1 MTRDRDRDITRRA
14 LIQWGVAASAAL
26 GVSKTRLADIFER
39 TAGKHVA
46 EAATALPT
54 KRSVHIRA
62 GNGGIAWYTLLW
74 PHNDIAAAAPNN
86 PVTTWPHAPA
96 QTRVLNGD
104 GSNKLTTGPNT
115 PWMPVEGNGASV
127 TAFMAG
133 SNEAHVQNPNSIA
146 RSLNGNSMFAIASV
160 LQQASPT
167 VIPVI
172 TVDDVQLGT
181 APGSPRAAVVPT
193 GLDIVGL
200 FNSAASRAGGLLER
214 AKYANHAD
222 LYRAHFE
229 TLAALNRASGRST
242 TRDSYATARS
252 AAGFLGQN
260 LAAKLAIQPA
270 DEIAYGIKNADGT
283 PSAMRSE
290 VAAMAR
296 TLIVTAKAFQ
306 LHLTSSVVLPSVR
319 DDPHDAF
326 TNPAKANTAADLKKV
341 LDAFMADL
349 RGRTDDATGAPLSDD
364 IVITIEGDT
373 PKNPNDR
380 TNWLDDTPANSN
392 WMYVYGGGLLKTG
405 WFGSV
410 SRSNAVKGFDPASG
424 AATSYDGDVGAQA
437 AVAAVAYAISK
448 GDKRR
453 VQDFARLDISG
464 IVNAV

>member
-1 MTRDRDRDITRRA
+1 MTRDKDRDITRRA

-26 GVSKTRLADIFER
+26 GVSKSRLAEIFEG
-39 TAGKHVA
+39 TGGKQLA
-46 EAATALPT
+46 QAATAAPT

-62 GNGGIAWYTLLW
+62 GDGAIAWFTLLW

-96 QTRVLNGD
+96 QTRVLTGT
-104 GSNKLTTGPNT
+104 GGQLTTGPNT
-115 PWMPVEGNGASV
+115 PWMPLEGNAASV

-133 SNEAHVQNPNSIA
+133 ANETHKRNPTSIA
-146 RSLNGNSMFAIASV
+146 RSLSGNSLFAIATV

-167 VIPVI
+167 VIPAI
-172 TVDDVQLGT
+172 TVADVELGT
-181 APGSPRAAVVPT
+181 APGSPRPAVVPT

-214 AKYANHAD
+214 AKYAGHAD

-229 TLAALNRASGRST
+229 TLAQLNRASGRST
-242 TRDSYATARS
+242 TRDAYATARS

-260 LAAKLAIQPA
+260 LSAKLAIQTS
-270 DEIAYGIKNADGT
+270 DEIAYGIRDAAGNLTG
-283 PSAMRSE
+283 MRPE
-290 VAAMAR
+290 IVEMAR
-296 TLIVTAKAFQ
+296 ILIVTAKAFQ
-306 LHLTSSVVLPSVR
+306 LHLTSTVVMPALR

-326 TNPAKANTAADLKKV
+326 TNPAKANTARELKTI

-349 RGRTDDATGAPLSDD
+349 RGRTDDATGTPLSDD

-373 PKNPNDR
+373 PKRPNDR
-380 TNWLDDTPANSN
+380 TNWLDDTPQDSN
-392 WMYVYGGGLLKTG
+392 WIYVYGGGLLKTG

-410 SRSNAVKGFDPASG
+410 NRSNVVKGFDPASG
-424 AATSYDGDVGAQA
+424 AATSYDGDLGAQA

>member
-14 LIQWGVAASAAL
+14 LIQWGVAAGAAL
-26 GVSKTRLADIFER
+26 GVSKSRLAEIFER
-39 TAGKHVA
+39 TGDKQLAH
-46 EAATALPT
+46 AASSAPT

-62 GNGGIAWYTLLW
+62 GNGGLAWFTLLW

-96 QTRVLNGD
+96 VTR
-104 GSNKLTTGPNT
+104 KLTGTGGQLTVGPNT
-115 PWMPVEGNGASV
+115 PFVGLEGDTATV

-133 SNEAHVQNPNSIA
+133 NNEAHVQNPNSIA

-172 TVDDVQLGT
+172 TVDDVALGT

-214 AKYANHAD
+214 AKYAGHAD
-222 LYRAHFE
+222 LYRSHFE
-229 TLAALNRASGRST
+229 TLAQLNRASGRST

-260 LAAKLAIQPA
+260 LAAKLAVQPA

-283 PSAMRSE
+283 PSTMRQE
-290 VAAMAR
+290 VVAIAR

-306 LHLTSSVVLPSVR
+306 LHLTSSVVLPGVR

-326 TNPAKANTAADLKKV
+326 TNTAKANTARDLKTV
-341 LDAFMADL
+341 LDAFMRDL
-349 RGRTDDATGAPLSDD
+349 KNRNDDATGAPLSED

-373 PKNPNDR
+373 PKTPLDR
-380 TNWLDDTPANSN
+380 TNWLDDTPGNSN
-392 WMYVYGGGLLKTG
+392 WMYVYSGGLIKTG
-405 WFGSV
+405 WLGGID
-410 SRSNAVKGFDPASG
+410 RNRGVKGFDPATG
-424 AATSYDGDVGAQA
+424 APTPYDGDLGAQA
-437 AVAAVAYAISK
+437 AVAAVAYAITK

-453 VQDFARLDISG
+453 VQDFSRVDISG

>member
-1 MTRDRDRDITRRA
+1 MSRDKDRDITRRA

-26 GVSKTRLADIFER
+26 GVSRSRLADIFER
-39 TAGKHVA
+39 AGGKQLAH
-46 EAATALPT
+46 AATAAPT

-62 GNGGIAWYTLLW
+62 GNGGIAWFTLLW

-96 QTRVLNGD
+96 QTQRLMGTGGV
-104 GSNKLTTGPNT
+104 LTTGPNT
-115 PWMPVEGNGASV
+115 PFMPVEGNAPSV

-133 SNEAHVQNPNSIA
+133 NNEAHVQNPNSIA

-172 TVDDVQLGT
+172 AVDDVQLGT
-181 APGSPRAAVVPT
+181 APGAPRAAVVPT
-193 GLDIVGL
+193 GNDIVGL

-214 AKYANHAD
+214 AKYAGHAD
-222 LYRAHFE
+222 VYRAHFE
-229 TLAALNRASGRST
+229 TLAALNRASSRST
-242 TRDSYATARS
+242 NRDSYATARS

-270 DEIAYGIKNADGT
+270 DEIAYGIKNSDGT
-283 PSAMRSE
+283 PSAMRPE

-306 LHLTSSVVLPSVR
+306 LHLTSSVMLPGVR

-326 TNPAKANTAADLKKV
+326 TNPAKANTAADLKKI
-341 LDAFMADL
+341 LDAFMKDL
-349 RGRTDDATGAPLSDD
+349 SQRTDEATGAPLSDD

-392 WMYVYGGGLLKTG
+392 WMYVYGGGLIKTG

-410 SRSNAVKGFDPASG
+410 DRNRNVKGFDPASG
-424 AATSYDGDVGAQA
+424 AATSYDGDLGAQA

-453 VQDFARLDISG
+453 VQDFSRLDISG